1 MISAEE
7 KRITLTLIAQQQ
19 EMTVNP
25 VNNFRGP
32 QGEKGDPGTLTG
44 IAEDSLKLGGV
55 DAAAYLTAQQAAE
68 TYLAQ
73 ETANETYLGK
83 TEQAKDSLKLGGLLP
98 ADFVQVANGRETLG
112 IKATKVLDEALF
124 AVGAEIPFTESLGN
138 FDFLVAKINYK
149 VSNLAMF
156 YGWPQNFELTAVDAV
171 TSETDSPI
179 RMCSIF
185 LGGISGSNSKTFVSY
200 RRITFN
206 MDGSISTFY
215 GTPTSGTI
223 RIGPAY
229 GIKLIK

>member
-112 IKATKVLDEALF
+112 IKAKQLLPLASY
-124 AVGAEIPFTESLGN
+124 AVGATIPFAESLGAY
-138 FDFLVAKINYK
+138 DFIVAKIEYK
-149 VSNLAMF
+149 SSNLAM
-156 YGWPQNFELTAVDAV
+156 YHSWPQSFDLSAIDSLTD
-171 TSETDSPI
+171 TTGEYI
-179 RMCSIF
+179 RIRSVF
-185 LGGISGSNSKTFVSY
+185 LQGI
-200 RRITFN
+200 
-206 MDGSISTFY
+206 DGSTEKTLLSFRTVKIKTD
-215 GTPTSGTI
+215 GTVSASAAAAGSSVQ
-223 RIGPAY
+223 IGPIY
-229 GIKLIK
+229 GIKITK